1 MQIDHELRSLD
12 VEKRSKPNYLLLIIA
27 AVVVAVVAASLS

>member
-1 MQIDHELRSLD
+1 MQIDHDLNSLD
-12 VEKRSKPNYLLLIIA
+12 VEKRGKSNILVLIIA